1 MRRTNKTLRQ
11 GVCTAYIGHRRL
23 PSLPEEQRHK
33 VTSRSDLRSPG
44 KISRLSEFPHSRWE
58 FSQKRREGEKTRGK
72 AVFPGTGLFLYF
84 PGSLL
89 YFELYIEINGK
100 YKVTWGQ
107 QSWPLI
113 ETMLFFF
120 IPSDIQSSQVIY
132 IIFWPRGLLTF
143 YDLFWWWLVNQKTYW
158 RHQIKL
164 HPYKAEV
171 QWALIKK
178 RIYLA

>member
-1 MRRTNKTLRQ
+1 MEKRGWITWFMRRTNKTLRQ

-44 KISRLSEFPHSRWE
+44 KISRLGEPPCSTWE
-58 FSQKRREGEKTRGK
+58 FSQKRREWEKTTRGK
-72 AVFPGTGLFLYF
+72 PVFSGPGPFLYF
-84 PGSLL
+84 PGPLL

-113 ETMLFFF
+113 ETMLSFF
-120 IPSDIQSSQVIY
+120 IPSNIQSSQVIY

-143 YDLFWWWLVNQKTYW
+143 YD
-158 RHQIKL
+158 
-164 HPYKAEV
+164 PSDDD
-171 QWALIKK
+171 
-178 RIYLA
+178 

>member
-1 MRRTNKTLRQ
+1 MEKRGWITWFMRRTNKTLRQ
-11 GVCTAYIGHRRL
+11 GVCTTYIGHRRL

-107 QSWPLI
+107 QSWPLLKPRFLSAFLPI
-113 ETMLFFF
+113 YKVLRWFT
-120 IPSDIQSSQVIY
+120 SSSGQE
-132 IIFWPRGLLTF
+132 
-143 YDLFWWWLVNQKTYW
+143 
-158 RHQIKL
+158 
-164 HPYKAEV
+164 AC
-171 QWALIKK
+171 
-178 RIYLA
+178 